1 MDNET
6 EKLASSMKSTAASRF
21 NASKRLKRLDVR
33 LTALAAFTAALVIL
47 LSVAPFIWEISER
60 GNQLIAALTVGL
72 SLTMLAAS
80 LLQFASAFGVDAELH
95 HRSAL
100 QIQALRR
107 AMVASAKAENWSLDS
122 YLEFS
127 KRYSDVLELYAL
139 NHDDIDFARYRLENA
154 EEFPTG
160 RLSRSWMAV
169 NIWMG
174 SYYPTVVLFVVV
186 GGAVLLTGF
195 AFTLT

>member
-107 AMVASAKAENWSLDS
+107 AMVASAKAENWSLNS

-160 RLSRSWMAV
+160 RLSRSWTAV